1 MGKIDKLLQLR
12 TNIVIL
18 FFLVLLSFQ
27 VSLNFIYLNLLE
39 INFNYRLFKNKK
51 VNEVIYQTF
60 VPVFNKNQPI

>member
-1 MGKIDKLLQLR
+1 MGKIDKLLQLC

-27 VSLNFIYLNLLE
+27 VSLNFIY
-39 INFNYRLFKNKK
+39 RLFKNKK
-51 VNEVIYQTF
+51 VNEVIYEAI

>member
-1 MGKIDKLLQLR
+1 MGKIDKLLQLC

-27 VSLNFIYLNLLE
+27 VSLNFIY
-39 INFNYRLFKNKK
+39 RLFKNKK
-51 VNEVIYQTF
+51 VNEVIYPGF

>member
-1 MGKIDKLLQLR
+1 MGKIDKLLQLC

-27 VSLNFIYLNLLE
+27 VSLNFIY
-39 INFNYRLFKNKK
+39 RLFKNKK
-51 VNEVIYQTF
+51 VNEVIYQSF

>member
-1 MGKIDKLLQLR
+1 MGKIDKLLQLC

-27 VSLNFIYLNLLE
+27 VSLNFIY
-39 INFNYRLFKNKK
+39 RLFKNKK
-51 VNEVIYQTF
+51 VNEVIYQAF

>member
-60 VPVFNKNQPI
+60 VPVFNKN

>member
-1 MGKIDKLLQLR
+1 MGKIDKLLQLC

-27 VSLNFIYLNLLE
+27 VSLNFV
-39 INFNYRLFKNKK
+39 YRLFKNKK
-51 VNEVIYQTF
+51 VNEVIYQAF

>member
-1 MGKIDKLLQLR
+1 MGKIDKLLQLC

-27 VSLNFIYLNLLE
+27 VSLNFV
-39 INFNYRLFKNKK
+39 YRLFKNKK
-51 VNEVIYQTF
+51 LNDVIYQAF